1 MMTIGER
8 IQRFRL
14 FEGMTQR
21 SLGEASGIAEVTIRK
36 YELGL
41 RIPKLS
47 QIQKLAKGL
56 NISAW
61 ALIGLQNTT
70 VNYENANDLIGLFI
84 SLLDID
90 IIQVAKIGATIDES
104 GSIAY
109 ESMTFK
115 TNPLLSEFIESQD
128 NTTFKI
134 SDPELLKGLS
144 RFRYIKETYYDRH
157 LPFDKK
163 EIISPGE
170 QQFYGC
176 EKIEQNK
183 IIIR

>member
-1 MMTIGER
+1 MMTIGEK

-21 SLGEASGIAEVTIRK
+21 SLGEASEIAEVTIRK

-41 RIPKLS
+41 RTPKLS

-56 NISAW
+56 NISVW
-61 ALIGLQNTT
+61 ALTGLHNSTL
-70 VNYENANDLIGLFI
+70 NFSNANDLLGLFI

-90 IIQVAKIGATIDES
+90 IIQVAKAVETIDES

-115 TNPLLSEFIESQD
+115 INPLLSQFIECKE
-128 NTTFKI
+128 NATFKI

-144 RFRYIKETYYDRH
+144 RFRYIKETYYDRDF
-157 LPFDKK
+157 PFDEE
-163 EIISPGE
+163 EIMSPGE
-170 QQFYGC
+170 KQFYGC
-176 EKIEQNK
+176 EDIGQNR
-183 IIIR
+183 IAIL

>member
-8 IQRFRL
+8 IQYFRL

-21 SLGEASGIAEVTIRK
+21 SLGEASELAEVTIRK

-41 RIPKLS
+41 RTPKLS

-56 NISAW
+56 NISSW
-61 ALIGLQNTT
+61 ALIGLHDSTLNC
-70 VNYENANDLIGLFI
+70 ERANDLLGLFI

-90 IIQVAKIGATIDES
+90 IIQVAKVVATIDES

-109 ESMTFK
+109 ESMTLK
-115 TNPLLSEFIESQD
+115 INPLLSQFIECKE
-128 NTTFKI
+128 NGTFKI

-144 RFRYIKETYYDRH
+144 RFRSIKETYYDRR
-157 LPFDKK
+157 LPFDKE
-163 EIISPGE
+163 EIISLGE
-170 QQFYGC
+170 KQFYGC

-183 IIIR
+183 IIMR

>member
-90 IIQVAKIGATIDES
+90 IIQVAKIAQLL
-104 GSIAY
+104 
-109 ESMTFK
+109 M
-115 TNPLLSEFIESQD
+115 NPGQLRMNL
-128 NTTFKI
+128 
-134 SDPELLKGLS
+134 
-144 RFRYIKETYYDRH
+144 
-157 LPFDKK
+157 
-163 EIISPGE
+163 
-170 QQFYGC
+170 
-176 EKIEQNK
+176 
-183 IIIR
+183 